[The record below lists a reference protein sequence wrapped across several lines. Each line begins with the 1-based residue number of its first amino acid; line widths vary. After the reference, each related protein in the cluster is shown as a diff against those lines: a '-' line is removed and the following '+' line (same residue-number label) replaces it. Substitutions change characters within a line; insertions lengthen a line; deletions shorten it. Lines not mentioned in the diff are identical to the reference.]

1 MFLCSLTPDLFKV
14 FLLLLG
20 VGVIKAH
27 DELAFKCDLV
37 VLVEQGSFCMA
48 NVKISAHRE
57 SSTQSRLKK
66 KK

>member
-1 MFLCSLTPDLFKV
+1 MNSQWFYILCNLLKV
-14 FLLLLG
+14 FLLLLR

-48 NVKISAHRE
+48 NVKIPALRNRVHS
-57 SSTQSRLKK
+57 
-66 KK
+66 